1 MMRLKVIILSSID
14 MLKSYRILSTQIR
27 VELKKSVAEMK
38 LGILWW
44 FIEPMLMALI
54 YYFLVTVVF
63 NHGGEQHHIFILS
76 GLVVWQGFN
85 KGIMGATKSIPG
97 SAAIVLQTRFPLDYL
112 IIAPIIANMVYTFI
126 GLLLVFIITW
136 SSPTIY
142 ILYIFPLLFIQFF
155 FTLGVAYF
163 TSVFQVFVRDT
174 AKFMSFVLRAA
185 WFMSPVLYGT
195 SRIMESEKITPLLKD
210 VYMLNPFAH
219 LIPLIRDAIFYG
231 NEILFSELYYILI
244 LSGSIFVLGFLFFNK
259 NKSYLAKY
267 L

>member
-1 MMRLKVIILSSID
+1 

-76 GLVVWQGFN
+76 GLVIWQGFN
-85 KGIMGATKSIPG
+85 KGVMGATKSIPG
-97 SAAIVLQTRFPLDYL
+97 ASAIVLQTRFPLEYL
-112 IIAPIIANMVYTFI
+112 VIAPILANMVYTFI
-126 GLLLVFIITW
+126 GLILVFIITW
-136 SSPTIY
+136 NYPTIY
-142 ILYIFPLLFIQFF
+142 IFYVFPLLLIQFTL
-155 FTLGVAYF
+155 TLGIAYF

-195 SRIMESEKITPLLKD
+195 SRIMDSEKINPLLKEI
-210 VYMLNPFAH
+210 YMLNPFAH
-219 LIPLIRDAIFYG
+219 LIPLVRDAIFYG
-231 NEILFSELYYILI
+231 NQIRPSDIVYISV
-244 LSGSIFVLGFLFFNK
+244 LSLSIFMLGSLFFNK
-259 NKSYLAKY
+259 NKNYLAKY